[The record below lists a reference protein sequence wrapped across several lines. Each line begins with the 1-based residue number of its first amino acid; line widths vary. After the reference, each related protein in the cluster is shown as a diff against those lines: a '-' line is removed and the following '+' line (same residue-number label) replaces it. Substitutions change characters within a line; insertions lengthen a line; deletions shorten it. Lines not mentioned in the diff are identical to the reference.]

1 MQVLGSGRSVEYS
14 VAVGLDVQG
23 FAEAIANL
31 RDLGKKV
38 KPILRRAANTSSTPI
53 VQAMKSLLNTR
64 GKRSIYNG
72 KKVFTYGQ
80 TGLLKK
86 VIGARVMT
94 RRSSVFADVGPRY
107 AMGGFAFKTWHK
119 PTKSAKAVHNSMVM
133 VNPVYYG
140 HLVNNGFTAKLFGT
154 GRTKRIIGI
163 DFVGKAYASARSQVI
178 FTTTRILNEEFDKAL
193 NS

>member
-1 MQVLGSGRSVEYS
+1 MAATGGQNDSSKMVVGVDVAGFSQTIDELRNLGE
-14 VAVGLDVQG
+14 
-23 FAEAIANL
+23 N
-31 RDLGKKV
+31 V
-38 KPILRRAANTSSTPI
+38 KPILRRAANASSTPI
-53 VQAMKSLLNTR
+53 VQAMKSMLNTR

-107 AMGGFAFKTWHK
+107 AMGGFAFKKWHK
-119 PTKSAKAVHNSMVM
+119 PTKSDKTLHNSMVM
-133 VNPVYYG
+133 ANPVYYG

-154 GRTKRIIGI
+154 GRTKRVMGI
-163 DFVGKAYASARSQVI
+163 DFIGRSYASARSQVV
-178 FTTTRILNEEFDKAL
+178 FTTNRILDEELDKAF

>member
-1 MQVLGSGRSVEYS
+1 MQSQKI
-14 VAVGLDVQG
+14 VGLDVAG
-23 FAEAIANL
+23 FLQTIQELQNM
-31 RDLGKKV
+31 GKKV

-53 VQAMKSLLNTR
+53 VQAMKSMLNTR

-107 AMGGFAFKTWHK
+107 AMGGFAFKKWHK
-119 PTKSAKAVHNSMVM
+119 PTKSAKGVTSSMVM

-154 GRTKRIIGI
+154 GRTKRVMGI
-163 DFVGKAYASARSQVI
+163 DFIGKAYASAKSQVV